1 MRMTENNSDYPHN
14 AGKVAKPVIL
24 FVEDEQDLR
33 EVVAEELTDA
43 GYDVVQACDGVE
55 AMSLLATTLPNL
67 ILCDITMPRMDGY
80 ELLRTVRETR
90 ADLLDVPF
98 VFLTAH
104 DGSEKIVQGKHA
116 GADDYLV
123 KPIDFDLMLA
133 TVAARLRQMTL
144 VRDKIVADIHSVG
157 LNDVQAHDDI
167 ARKAFNS
174 AVKTF
179 DLVSSGIVLFDVM
192 GGVRFANQAAKSLVA
207 EGITP
212 ALDALTP
219 VSSAHFT
226 RAFSVLMQEAILA
239 SQERRDYTEVLSL
252 AQSDGVRN
260 LVVTICALEATG
272 IESPD
277 EPVVAVFLS
286 GGDHGQPAPVKSLQ
300 TMFDLTPTESRVAWA
315 FAQGMRPEDIARS
328 FGISATT
335 VAFHKRNIFQKTHT
349 NRQADLIALLLTM
362 PVSAHEV

>member
-1 MRMTENNSDYPHN
+1 MQITENNSDHPHN
-14 AGKVAKPVIL
+14 TGTDAKPVIL

-33 EVVAEELTDA
+33 EVVAEELADA
-43 GYDVVQACDGVE
+43 GYDVVQACDGE
-55 AMSLLATTLPNL
+55 DAMRLLATTVPNL
-67 ILCDITMPRMDGY
+67 ILCDIIMPKMDGY
-80 ELLRTVRETR
+80 EFLRKVRETR

-157 LNDVQAHDDI
+157 QNDVQAHDDI
-167 ARKAFNS
+167 ARKAFNRV
-174 AVKTF
+174 AQTF
-179 DLVSSGIVLFDVM
+179 NLVSSGIVLFDSM

-212 ALDALTP
+212 ALDALAP

-226 RAFSVLMQEAILA
+226 RAFSVLMQEAIQA
-239 SQERRDYTEVLSL
+239 SQHGRDYTEVLSL
-252 AQSDGVRN
+252 AQPEGPRN
-260 LVVTICALEATG
+260 LVVTICALETTAAQ
-272 IESPD
+272 SPD
-277 EPVVAVFLS
+277 EPAVAVFLS
-286 GGDHGQPAPVKSLQ
+286 GGDHGQTAPLKSLQ
-300 TMFDLTPTESRVAWA
+300 SMFDLTPTESRVAWA

-328 FGISATT
+328 FGISTTT

-362 PVSAHEV
+362 PVSTPEA